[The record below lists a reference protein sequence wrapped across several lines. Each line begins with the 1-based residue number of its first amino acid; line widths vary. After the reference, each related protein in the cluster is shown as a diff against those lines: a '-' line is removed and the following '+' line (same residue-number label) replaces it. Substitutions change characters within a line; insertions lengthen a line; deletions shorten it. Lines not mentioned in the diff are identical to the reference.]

1 MSNRRT
7 ARVADLVKEEV
18 SKIIQHEVKD
28 PRVGFVTVTSVEVSI
43 DLRHAKVYFS
53 LLGSSADRLAS
64 LEALDRAKGYI
75 RSQLGK
81 RIKLR
86 HVPELLFRYDES
98 FDYAQRISTVMRSIE
113 TTAEDKSH
121 VDNQVSLERRENEG

>member
-43 DLRHAKVYFS
+43 DLRHARVYFS
-53 LLGSSADRLAS
+53 LLGSSVDRLAS